1 MLHAAAVTLVISR
14 LFVVRPTTRDPSSAE
29 RFPPRDG
36 FISPVPL
43 LCSDGPGSEPREFGA
58 TAADSILIIL
68 CHHRTTSFL
77 LPFMMIR
84 LFARSPFLH
93 LFVSSSGLV
102 QPATGGL
109 DDVVPGVVF
118 VVPLRSHPSLEL
130 FFAFRASLRPL
141 SSLHCLSSSQ
151 PFPCTCPPH
160 RQSCCE
166 VSDKNKKPVVCCSLH
181 LFISLLGIRRSTRL
195 RAPILGPCPQTTT
208 SAQTSSCRHFFIFP
222 LFAFS
227 TFSSSILP
235 SVSDYRR

>member
-1 MLHAAAVTLVISR
+1 MTWFLVLYLLFRCAAI
-14 LFVVRPTTRDPSSAE
+14 
-29 RFPPRDG
+29 PRWN
-36 FISPVPL
+36 F
-43 LCSDGPGSEPREFGA
+43 
-58 TAADSILIIL
+58 
-68 CHHRTTSFL
+68 
-77 LPFMMIR
+77 
-84 LFARSPFLH
+84 
-93 LFVSSSGLV
+93 
-102 QPATGGL
+102 
-109 DDVVPGVVF
+109 
-118 VVPLRSHPSLEL
+118 

-160 RQSCCE
+160 RQSCCK

-227 TFSSSILP
+227 TFTQFQCIAFRFRLP
-235 SVSDYRR
+235 KMTIFHLVNCQIYGHV